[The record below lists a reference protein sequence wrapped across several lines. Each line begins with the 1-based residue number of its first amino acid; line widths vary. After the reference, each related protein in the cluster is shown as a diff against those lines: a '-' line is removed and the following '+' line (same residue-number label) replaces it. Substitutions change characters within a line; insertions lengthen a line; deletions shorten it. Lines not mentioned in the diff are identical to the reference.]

1 MSHDAGQAARRVAV
15 IDLGSNSLRLLI
27 ADVSGPHSLKRLHFA
42 LKTTRLGE
50 GIGGGYLLPGAVQRT
65 LAALQEFQDQVA
77 AWNCRKVAVVAT
89 SAVRDAANREDFC
102 RLVERTTGW
111 PVRVLQGEEE
121 AQYSYRGV
129 LLAGGF
135 PPGVVVADVGG
146 GSSELTTQRSGQLIS
161 RSVPVGAVRM
171 TEGGHSATE
180 IRRLLEPLVQPLAGE
195 PVGFLVGVGGTA
207 TTLAAIDLEMN
218 LYQPE
223 KVQGYALS
231 RSRVEQIHRRLAGMT
246 LEERRRLPG
255 LQPARADIIVA
266 GVQILL
272 LLMELLGA
280 GRLVV
285 SEADLLDGLAVELA
299 GAS

>member
-1 MSHDAGQAARRVAV
+1 MSRDAGQPVQRVAV

-27 ADVSGPHSLKRLHFA
+27 ADVGGPHSLKRVHCD

-50 GIGGGYLLPGAVQRT
+50 GIGGGCLLPGAVQRT
-65 LAALQEFQDQVA
+65 LTALQEFQAQVA
-77 AWNCRKVAVVAT
+77 AWSCRKVAVVAT

-102 RLVERTTGW
+102 RLVRQTTGW
-111 PVRVLQGEEE
+111 PVRVLRGEEE
-121 AQYSYRGV
+121 AFYSYRGV

-135 PPGVVVADVGG
+135 APGIVVADVGG
-146 GSSELTTQRSGQLIS
+146 GSSELTTLRAGQLIT

-171 TEGGHSATE
+171 TEGGHSAAE

-195 PVGFLVGVGGTA
+195 QVNFLVGVGGTA
-207 TTLAAIDLEMN
+207 TTLAAIDQEMTVY
-218 LYQPE
+218 LPE

-231 RSRVEQIHRRLAGMT
+231 RPRVEQIHHRLAGLT
-246 LEERRRLPG
+246 LAERRHLPG

-266 GVQILL
+266 GVQIVL

-280 GRLVV
+280 QRLVV

-299 GAS
+299 GST